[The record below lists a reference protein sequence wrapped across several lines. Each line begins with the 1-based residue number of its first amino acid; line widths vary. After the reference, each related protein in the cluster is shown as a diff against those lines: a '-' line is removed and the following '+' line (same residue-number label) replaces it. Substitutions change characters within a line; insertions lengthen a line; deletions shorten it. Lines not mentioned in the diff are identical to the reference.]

1 MKIRNAILALS
12 LSIVP
17 VACFLSS
24 PQGAH
29 AAVIDFQ
36 TVPLTINPNSLAF
49 SQGSISATI
58 TAYQTEFADSSSTS
72 NNTTYGP
79 FGTGTAY
86 ASASFNF
93 PVFGR
98 VTLVGTGE
106 VDSGLGMY
114 SNEDLG
120 QTEDD
125 ETGSTLEPG
134 FDNIISGGGALEK
147 ANFQFA
153 LFAFDAPVNLSQVIV
168 DDVSNFGRSIWVAGG
183 NTAPDFSG
191 DFLSAFSGF
200 TFFNSEDAATD
211 GFFTHNIGPLN
222 NMSYIAIGAP
232 PTIGDL
238 GPILQGGGAQ
248 FYIEGLN
255 VTPVPIPAAVWLFG
269 TGLLGL
275 VGIARRKKA
284 A

>member
-1 MKIRNAILALS
+1 MKHFLLALVLGA
-12 LSIVP
+12 LSI
-17 VACFLSS
+17 
-24 PQGAH
+24 GAK
-29 AAVIDFQ
+29 AVTIDFQ
-36 TVPLTINPNSLAF
+36 TVPLTINSNSLAF

-86 ASASFNF
+86 ASASFIF

-98 VTLVGTGE
+98 TTLIGTG

-134 FDNIISGGGALEK
+134 FDNIVSGGSVLEEK
-147 ANFQFA
+147 ENFQFA

-200 TFFNSEDAATD
+200 TFINSEDAATD

-222 NMSYIAIGAP
+222 NVSYIAIGAP
-232 PTIGDL
+232 PSIGDL

-248 FYIEGLN
+248 FYIEELN

-269 TGLLGL
+269 SALGIL
-275 VGIARRKKA
+275 GWRRRKGA
-284 A
+284 

>member
-1 MKIRNAILALS
+1 MKYSLLAL
-12 LSIVP
+12 LLGAFSI
-17 VACFLSS
+17 
-24 PQGAH
+24 GAE
-29 AAVIDFQ
+29 AVTIDFQ
-36 TVPLTINPNSLAF
+36 TVPLTINSNSLAF

-86 ASASFNF
+86 ASASFIF

-98 VTLVGTGE
+98 TTLIGTG

-147 ANFQFA
+147 ENFQFA

-200 TFFNSEDAATD
+200 TFVNSADAATD

-222 NMSYIAIGAP
+222 NVSYIAIGAP

-255 VTPVPIPAAVWLFG
+255 VNPVPIPAAVWLFG
-269 TGLLGL
+269 SGLLGL